1 MKRKIISLLLAL
13 VLLVSLMP
21 AALAAEGSFTDIT
34 DEETAQAAEILRL
47 LGVVD
52 GVGGSKFNPAGNLK
66 RAEFCKMAVVMMGI
80 EDQEPGYRNR
90 TIFTDVDSK
99 HWARGYINLAASG
112 QEKFISGMGNGKFA
126 PEENITFAQAVTI
139 LVRLLG
145 YSDSDTNMQWPEGYL
160 TLADTVGLTDGFD
173 TAANAAITRAQA
185 ARLFAEML
193 LCSTKNGG
201 AYLGRFG
208 NVSEGVII
216 LSNDAVAADGSSGAV
231 YTTAGTYKTDVPVA
245 DSTVGKRGTLAAADG
260 KLVVFIPT
268 DAGSRTISV
277 SQVESGWFKTSDGS
291 RYTVASD
298 TVVYTESGASVWN
311 EVWLDMPAGSNI
323 TVYFDANLTS
333 SSSTLIYDC
342 GTYDDP
348 KMQVILGPNVT
359 SVPNDFLQNCAI
371 KEFIYPEGVETIRTN
386 SLVGCNALERV
397 VFPST
402 LKSISHYTINNCPAI
417 KTIVYNAKNALMSSD
432 GYFAVNNSGHPEGLD
447 LLFAEDVETLPVRF
461 MAGCTVQEVVFPDS
475 LKAIPDEAIRNCN
488 MLTTVNIPENVAAI
502 GNSAFSG
509 NESLKEID
517 GFADALCVFADFTL
531 KNPTEYEY
539 GVKAMLALYEVT
551 ESGAQKLVKLSP
563 ALDKTLPA
571 AENGVAGTEDFQ
583 ASMELVNLDFTLT
596 DKHVMKLLVWE
607 DLFAFYPIVEPVP
620 LPYGAQALPSTEG
633 MYVIEHAAA
642 ADLNPATV
650 MADNFSVTGADSM
663 NVPIEDAMYIPQTN
677 TIRLTSQTIIETACL
692 MTSNGVLTVSG
703 SDALINSTV
712 YPYLVKTAPAD
723 AVTVISTRFFVND
736 TPVYNLANNSEL
748 RVLIQVAN
756 TSNVDHV
763 NLPYTIRVNGDPEKE
778 IDGGT
783 VTIGRDSTISFWH
796 ELTDLTLTEGDT
808 LEITI

>member
-323 TVYFDANLTS
+323 TVYFDAK
-333 SSSTLIYDC
+333 
-342 GTYDDP
+342 G
-348 KMQVILGPNVT
+348 
-359 SVPNDFLQNCAI
+359 
-371 KEFIYPEGVETIRTN
+371 
-386 SLVGCNALERV
+386 
-397 VFPST
+397 
-402 LKSISHYTINNCPAI
+402 SI
-417 KTIVYNAKNALMSSD
+417 
-432 GYFAVNNSGHPEGLD
+432 
-447 LLFAEDVETLPVRF
+447 
-461 MAGCTVQEVVFPDS
+461 
-475 LKAIPDEAIRNCN
+475 EAIFYA
-488 MLTTVNIPENVAAI
+488 TSAADGNVAVAMNEVK
-502 GNSAFSG
+502 GNPFT
-509 NESLKEID
+509 SL
-517 GFADALCVFADFTL
+517 
-531 KNPTEYEY
+531 
-539 GVKAMLALYEVT
+539 
-551 ESGAQKLVKLSP
+551 
-563 ALDKTLPA
+563 LD
-571 AENGVAGTEDFQ
+571 
-583 ASMELVNLDFTLT
+583 
-596 DKHVMKLLVWE
+596 
-607 DLFAFYPIVEPVP
+607 
-620 LPYGAQALPSTEG
+620 
-633 MYVIEHAAA
+633 
-642 ADLNPATV
+642 
-650 MADNFSVTGADSM
+650 
-663 NVPIEDAMYIPQTN
+663 
-677 TIRLTSQTIIETACL
+677 
-692 MTSNGVLTVSG
+692 
-703 SDALINSTV
+703 
-712 YPYLVKTAPAD
+712 APAD
-723 AVTVISTRFFVND
+723 CAIYKNGAPATAADIRRYDVAEYDKAAKQLRINDTRLTGTYENAYPGLAAPEQIKFLGRLWDVLPSAWDSLGQFELGDTMTLLFTSDMRVAGAVTSREAGSTAVGIVTSCSGGSVSVELLSSLREGIVLTGRAVKNSVNLQGELV
-736 TPVYNLANNSEL
+736 TVYNGIL
-748 RVLIQVAN
+748 
-756 TSNVDHV
+756 VD
-763 NLPYTIRVNGDPEKE
+763 
-778 IDGGT
+778 
-783 VTIGRDSTISFWH
+783 
-796 ELTDLTLTEGDT
+796 
-808 LEITI
+808 

>member
-173 TAANAAITRAQA
+173 IAANAAITRAQA

-208 NVSEGVII
+208 NVNEGVII

-323 TVYFDANLTS
+323 TVYFDAKGSIEAIFYATSAADGNVAVAMNEVKGNPFTSLLDAPADCAIYKNGAPATAADIRRYDVAEYDKAAKQLRINDTRLTGTYENAYPGLAAPEQIKFLGRLWDVLPSAWDSLGRFELGDTMTLLFTSDMRVAGAVTSREAGSTAVGIVTSCSGGSVSVELFTALREGIVLSGRAVKNSVNLQGELVTVYGTPAGELAVHPLS
-333 SSSTLIYDC
+333 QSIRGDKVNFKNMTYGSLAVSPAVKVFDRVGKTMPMRVALSDIPAEVSGADVIYAGKDYAGRVDLLILDDVSGDGYVYGAVTVYTESDSSSTQYTLNLVNGEGSLSFEYF
-342 GTYDDP
+342 P
-348 KMQVILGPNVT
+348 VNV
-359 SVPNDFLQNCAI
+359 
-371 KEFIYPEGVETIRTN
+371 
-386 SLVGCNALERV
+386 
-397 VFPST
+397 
-402 LKSISHYTINNCPAI
+402 LKSNTYGG
-417 KTIVYNAKNALMSSD
+417 VALSSD
-432 GYFAVNNSGHPEGLD
+432 GSRVISAVTLIGIKNVGRADFRTVDGETVLTAGEISYPVAD
-447 LLFAEDVETLPVRF
+447 DVQCYNAA
-461 MAGCTVQEVVFPDS
+461 AGEWFDS
-475 LKAIPDEAIRNCN
+475 LDAARRFSSK
-488 MLTTVNIPENVAAI
+488 LTAYY
-502 GNSAFSG
+502 
-509 NESLKEID
+509 D
-517 GFADALCVFADFTL
+517 RD
-531 KNPTEYEY
+531 
-539 GVKAMLALYEVT
+539 
-551 ESGAQKLVKLSP
+551 P
-563 ALDKTLPA
+563 AK
-571 AENGVAGTEDFQ
+571 GG
-583 ASMELVNLDFTLT
+583 
-596 DKHVMKLLVWE
+596 K
-607 DLFAFYPIVEPVP
+607 
-620 LPYGAQALPSTEG
+620 
-633 MYVIEHAAA
+633 
-642 ADLNPATV
+642 
-650 MADNFSVTGADSM
+650 
-663 NVPIEDAMYIPQTN
+663 
-677 TIRLTSQTIIETACL
+677 
-692 MTSNGVLTVSG
+692 
-703 SDALINSTV
+703 
-712 YPYLVKTAPAD
+712 
-723 AVTVISTRFFVND
+723 
-736 TPVYNLANNSEL
+736 
-748 RVLIQVAN
+748 
-756 TSNVDHV
+756 
-763 NLPYTIRVNGDPEKE
+763 IRVVVAE
-778 IDGGT
+778 
-783 VTIGRDSTISFWH
+783 
-796 ELTDLTLTEGDT
+796 
-808 LEITI
+808 